1 MTTGLTI
8 SPDSMGLRISS
19 LEPVASFLLR
29 EVAYEYE
36 VGSDLR
42 RGRVPATQAQAKGQG
57 YELQAQLPGARLL
70 LTLTL
75 GAEGGLAIGGT
86 LSAAE
91 PSGLKLRRLSLLIE
105 PLDLG
110 AAPHDGYAFFMNGYQ
125 SWTASHSLRA
135 GEAERVPIWDPLI
148 EMQDNLR
155 NRPDGRKGHFRADIF
170 AVIGNL
176 DARAFA
182 LIGQTAGF
190 RQLLYVRASFQN
202 GPKAGPRVEIS
213 WDFDGR
219 LLPAEQSL
227 ALDDVCL
234 VLDTHANRVQ
244 ERYFAQVQSPR
255 AKGELPA
262 GWCSWYH
269 YYTKVSA
276 ADLHANLEQ
285 AKSHE
290 VAWNVFVLDDGY
302 MTAVGDWLLPNYKFP
317 QGVEAVA
324 TEMRE
329 KGYRPGIW
337 LAPFIARKNSRL
349 YAEHADW
356 FLKGPDGKPVVAGYN
371 PLWGLGSVYYGIDPT
386 HPGFQAYMRKVIHH
400 FVREAGYR
408 YLKLDFLYGAM
419 LTGSAYDPCTTPA
432 ERLAIGLDLIREEA
446 GEETVILGCGCPL
459 SAAIGRVEAMRVG
472 PDVAPFWDAKYRY
485 NLTRDPHALCTKFA
499 LRSILNRAQM
509 HRRFWVN
516 DPDCMM
522 LRAERTKLTSAE
534 RRMLVDAVAVTGGMP
549 LLSDDLALFDDAT
562 WELAARAF
570 ELARLGDTGRPWPL
584 DYMEHAFPRYV
595 YNSAGLIAAFNFDN
609 TEHSRLLPL
618 ARYLDGV
625 EDWSSWRFC
634 DAWTGLALE
643 VKAGVLDFGCLPPHG
658 SRLLRIVKG

>member
-1 MTTGLTI
+1 MTTGLTL
-8 SPDSMGLRISS
+8 SPDSLGLRVSM
-19 LEPVASFLLR
+19 ETPKGTFLLR
-29 EVAYEYE
+29 EAAYECE
-36 VGSDLR
+36 VGGDVR
-42 RGRVPATQAQAKGQG
+42 RGRVEWTQARRSASG
-57 YELQAQLPGARLL
+57 YELNAQLPGARLTL
-70 LTLTL
+70 LVRGDGDLL
-75 GAEGGLAIGGT
+75 IGGELSASEPGGLR
-86 LSAAE
+86 
-91 PSGLKLRRLSLLIE
+91 LRRIRLVGE

-110 AAPHDGYAFFMNGYQ
+110 PAPQDGYSFFMNGYQ

-135 GEAERVPIWDPLI
+135 SEGERVPIWDPLI

-155 NRPDGRKGHFRADIF
+155 NRPDGRKGYLRADLF
-170 AVIGNL
+170 AVLGNL
-176 DARAFA
+176 DTKVFA

-190 RQLLYVRASFQN
+190 RQLVYVRAIFAK
-202 GPKAGPRVEIS
+202 GPTAGPNLELV

-219 LLPAEQSL
+219 LMAPGERLP
-227 ALDDVCL
+227 LDEVRL
-234 VLDTHANRVQ
+234 LFDTHANRVQ
-244 ERYFAQVQSPR
+244 ERYFAAVQSPR
-255 AKGELPA
+255 AACELPA

-276 ADLHANLEQ
+276 ADMHANLEQ
-285 AKSHE
+285 AKAHQ
-290 VAWNVFVLDDGY
+290 VDWNVFVLDDGY
-302 MTAVGDWLLPNYKFP
+302 PAAIGDWLLPNYKFP

-337 LAPFIARKNSRL
+337 LAPFIARKNSRM
-349 YAEHADW
+349 YAEHPDW
-356 FLKGPDGKPVVAGYN
+356 FLKGEGGKPVVAGYN
-371 PLWGLGSVYYGIDPT
+371 PLWGLGSIYCGIDTT

-419 LTGSAYDPCTTPA
+419 LSGAAHDPCTSPA
-432 ERLAIGLDLIREEA
+432 ERLALGLDLIRQEA

-459 SAAIGRVEAMRVG
+459 SPAIGRVEAMRIG

-485 NLTRDPHALCTKFA
+485 TLTRDPHALCTKFA

-522 LRAERTKLTSAE
+522 LRAERTKLTAAE

-595 YNSAGLIAAFNFDN
+595 YNSAGLIAAFNFED
-609 TEHSRLLPL
+609 EERPRILPL
-618 ARYLDGV
+618 ARYFDGV
-625 EDWSSWRFC
+625 LDWASLRFE
-634 DAWTGLALE
+634 DAWSGLPLEAL
-643 VKAGVLDFGCLPPHG
+643 AGVLDFGTLPPHG
-658 SRLLRIVKG
+658 SRLLRIVKGLP